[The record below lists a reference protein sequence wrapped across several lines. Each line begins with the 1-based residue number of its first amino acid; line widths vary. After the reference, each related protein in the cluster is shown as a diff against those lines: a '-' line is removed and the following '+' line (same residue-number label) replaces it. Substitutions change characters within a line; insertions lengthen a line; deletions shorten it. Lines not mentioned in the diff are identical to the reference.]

1 MAKKQAAA
9 KEVAKGSTSS
19 EHAPDGAQKEN
30 AMRETPAPL
39 AAVAPE
45 PKTAPAPK
53 TASPEGWV
61 RLPLELRAFWTPL
74 YSKRPLEG
82 VLIAQAKL
90 DVEGISVLA
99 FRLTAE
105 TDVLL
110 PTGEIAIGKIGQEV
124 LVPQFYS
131 LGAVAQ
137 LLSRQDLFYQVF
149 IGNPERVEVAAADGS
164 GSIRLWN
171 FDIVANPQGIP
182 RASFGAR

>member
-1 MAKKQAAA
+1 MAKKQAASP
-9 KEVAKGSTSS
+9 KEAGKGSASS
-19 EHAPDGAQKEN
+19 ESASTSATGKEGV
-30 AMRETPAPL
+30 ETI
-39 AAVAPE
+39 VKMAPE
-45 PKTAPAPK
+45 FVPAAKAP
-53 TASPEGWV
+53 TPEGWV
-61 RLPLELRAFWTPL
+61 KLPLELRCFWTPL

-110 PTGEIAIGKIGQEV
+110 PTGEVGIGKVGQEI
-124 LVPQFYS
+124 LVPQFYA

-164 GSIRLWN
+164 GTIRIWS

-182 RASFGAR
+182 RASFAGR